1 MTFGPTAAQG
11 SVSRV
16 VDTFSGTLTLDDGAR
31 VEVDLGLDG
40 ETLSLHTEG
49 RVIGTWPLKY
59 CRVSRSGQRGVML
72 SLDGEKT
79 VFEPDDLSRFS
90 TVAAQ
95 RFRASSLAE
104 RIGVIRDVPLPDPA
118 LDGWV
123 GDDLSGSEG
132 LEWARSISRWVLV
145 ALGAIGLVV
154 VGWVGTRLWG
164 DDSVEFAGTT
174 VTVPLTAA
182 ARPDLFDQ
190 TIDQFTD
197 EWNLAASAFGV
208 PIQIRGVLV
217 PGTFESQ
224 LTRYI
229 TMQGRTSPDGTIES
243 LVLVIDPAGDTAED
257 EIALS
262 ALGVA
267 IAVANPEL
275 DREERSAVLASM
287 GLSVR
292 NPDLTGLEG
301 DVDVDD
307 VAYSIS
313 YFPEFN
319 ALLFSINA
327 R

>member
-1 MTFGPTAAQG
+1 M
-11 SVSRV
+11 
-16 VDTFSGTLTLDDGAR
+16 DTFSGTLTLDDGAR
-31 VEVDLGLDG
+31 VEVDLGLDA

-49 RVIGTWPLKY
+49 RMIGTWPLKY

-104 RIGVIRDVPLPDPA
+104 RIGVIRDVPLPDPGTE
-118 LDGWV
+118 GWV
-123 GDDLSGSEG
+123 GDDGSGSEG
-132 LEWARSISRWVLV
+132 LEWARSISRWGLV
-145 ALGAIGLVV
+145 ALGVIGLVI
-154 VGWVGTRLWG
+154 VGWVGTRLWDD

-174 VTVPLTAA
+174 VTVPVTAA

-208 PIQIRGVLV
+208 PVQIRGLLV

-243 LVLVIDPAGDTAED
+243 LVLVIDPTGDTADD

-275 DREERSAVLASM
+275 DREERSAVLAHM

-292 NPDLTGLEG
+292 NPDLTGLDG
-301 DVDVDD
+301 DVEVDD

-327 R
+327 AR